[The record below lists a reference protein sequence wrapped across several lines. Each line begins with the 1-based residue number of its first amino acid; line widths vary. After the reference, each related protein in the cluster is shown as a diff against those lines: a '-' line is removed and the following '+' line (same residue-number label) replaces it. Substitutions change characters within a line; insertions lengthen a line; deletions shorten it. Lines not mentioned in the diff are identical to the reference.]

1 MSNKNPNTLTAKNH
15 FYELIAL
22 NFSIKAEKINLI
34 RLLIQ
39 LNL

>member
-15 FYELIAL
+15 FDELICL
-22 NFSIKAEKINLI
+22 GFSINAVKINLI